1 MSHKYWVAAML
12 PMAAFVHAKS
22 PLSTIDDTMV
32 VTASRFEQPVENIVA
47 PISVI
52 SRAEIKQSQAKTLTE
67 VLRRLPG
74 VEVAVNGGIGQNASL
89 FLRGTNSNHALI
101 LIDGVRMNNAIVSG
115 INLNRLPLNQV
126 ERIELIRGSG
136 VAMYGSDAI
145 GGVLN
150 IITRSA
156 MGTQEKSVTV
166 GAGSNKY
173 REGNFIASHDI
184 ADNGHLKIAAGFQET
199 QGFNVN
205 PKLGLNDE
213 DKHGFDG
220 SQVMVNY
227 EHAIAKEWVGFASL
241 RWFDN
246 TAQYNNL
253 NYATGTYK
261 VADSRSESISY
272 TTKLE
277 YDSAGYQSF
286 WVLNFQDD
294 VTTDTLPSQS
304 VPISRIG
311 IEQTNAQWANLYQ
324 LTPQIGLQGG
334 LDWRSEK
341 LKEDTLGYNA
351 SIAGERRN
359 NAGGYVGASGTF
371 ESLTLLSNVRFDK
384 HDTYDEYVT
393 WSLGS
398 IYQLNKTYQFKAS
411 MGSSFKAPSYK
422 AFADNP
428 LLKPEEAI
436 NIELGFVAK
445 YQPVTFSVAAYDNK
459 IDNLIMYYV
468 ESNNGFNVDAHIR
481 GLEFEALFDTG
492 PIAHT
497 LVAELKDPK
506 DTEGA
511 QLARRSKENFKW
523 MGDATISDFDFSL
536 SYIYTGERPDRPTLS
551 NNAAHILP
559 AYGLWDFA
567 TTYWVTDELSLRGR
581 VDNLLDEGYETA
593 DGYPAP
599 ERAYYLSMDYQ
610 F

>member
-1 MSHKYWVAAML
+1 MSHKYLVAGML
-12 PMAAFVHAKS
+12 PMAAFAHAQS
-22 PLSTIDDTMV
+22 SLPAIEDTMV

-52 SRAEIKQSQAKTLTE
+52 SRSEIQQSQAKTLTE

-156 MGTQEKSVTV
+156 LGTQEKSITV
-166 GAGSNKY
+166 GVGSNQY
-173 REGNFIASHDI
+173 REGNFIASGDI
-184 ADNGHLKIAAGFQET
+184 SDNGHLKIAAGFQET
-199 QGFNVN
+199 EGFNVN
-205 PKLGLNDE
+205 PQLGLND

-220 SQVMVNY
+220 SQIMVNY
-227 EHAIAKEWVGFASL
+227 EHAIGKEWVGFTSL

-246 TAQYNNL
+246 TAQYNNH

-261 VADSRSESISY
+261 VADSRSQSLSY
-272 TTKLE
+272 TAKLE
-277 YDSAGYQSF
+277 YDSAAYQSF

-304 VPISRIG
+304 DPIARIG

-324 LTPQIGLQGG
+324 LTPDIGLQGG
-334 LDWRSEK
+334 FDWRSEK
-341 LKEDTLGYNA
+341 LAEDTLGYNA

-359 NAGGYVGASGTF
+359 NTGGYVGASGAF
-371 ESLTLLSNVRFDK
+371 GPLSLLSNLRFDK

-393 WSLGS
+393 WSLGA
-398 IYQLNKTYQFKAS
+398 IYQLNDTYQFKAS
-411 MGSSFKAPSYK
+411 MGTSFKAPSYK

-428 LLKPEEAI
+428 LLNPEEAQ
-436 NIELGFVAK
+436 NIEIGFIAK
-445 YQPVTFSVAAYDNK
+445 YEPITFTVAAYDNK

-468 ESNNGFNVDAHIR
+468 ESNDGFNVDARIR
-481 GLEFEALFDTG
+481 GVEFEALFDTG
-492 PIAHT
+492 IVAHT
-497 LVAELKDPK
+497 LVAEFKDPK
-506 DTEGA
+506 DTKGA
-511 QLARRSKENFKW
+511 QLARRAKENFKW
-523 MGDATISDFDFSL
+523 IGDATFGDFDLSL
-536 SYIYTGERPDRPTLS
+536 SYVYTGKRPDRPTFS
-551 NNAAHILP
+551 NNAGHILP
-559 AYGLWDFA
+559 AYSLWDFA
-567 TTYWVTDELSLRGR
+567 TTYWVTDELSLKGR
-581 VDNLLDEGYETA
+581 VDNLFDEKYETA